1 MKNHDIRTS
10 RLIHGLQYHL
20 SFLSLDLVNR
30 LVFPPSL
37 SQPEHLPLLA
47 ASCENEEHRGY
58 WVRM

>member
-30 LVFPPSL
+30 LVLAPSL
-37 SQPEHLPLLA
+37 PQPEHLPWLA
-47 ASCENEEHRGY
+47 ASCE
-58 WVRM
+58 